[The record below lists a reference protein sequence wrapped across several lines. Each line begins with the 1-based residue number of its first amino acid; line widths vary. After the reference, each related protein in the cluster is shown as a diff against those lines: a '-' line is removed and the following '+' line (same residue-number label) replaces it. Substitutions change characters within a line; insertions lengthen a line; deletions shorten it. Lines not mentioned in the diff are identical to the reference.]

1 MNYVYSTL
9 TCDNAYTVYEK
20 TTGGLTIPKA
30 EVVING
36 GTGLANKH
44 LITPLGMV
52 TNITDDELAMLKENP
67 VFIEHVKNGFL
78 IVQEGGKAEDAEKVA
93 SDMSTDSGSSPL
105 TEQDVAETN
114 VEPAKKKSK

>member
-105 TEQDVAETN
+105 TEQDVVETN
-114 VEPAKKKSK
+114 VKPAKKGK

>member
-9 TCDNAYTVYEK
+9 TCDNAYTIYEK

-30 EVVING
+30 EIVING

-52 TNITDDELAMLKENP
+52 TKVSDEELSMLKESP

-78 IVQEGGKAEDAEKVA
+78 VVQEGGKATDAEKVA
-93 SDMSTDSGSSPL
+93 TDMSTDTGSSPL
-105 TEQDVAETN
+105 TEQDIAKTNAKPAE
-114 VEPAKKKSK
+114 KSK

>member
-20 TTGGLTIPKA
+20 TTGGLTIPKT
-30 EVVING
+30 EVIIHG

-44 LITPLGMV
+44 LITPIGTV
-52 TNITDDELAMLKENP
+52 TNVSDDELAMLKTNP

-78 IVQEGGKAEDAEKVA
+78 IVQEGGKADDAEKVA
-93 SDMSTDSGSSPL
+93 SDMAVDTGSAPL
-105 TEQDVAETN
+105 NEQS
-114 VEPAKKKSK
+114 VENTGVKTAKKGK